1 MHSPPIKVIIREHTF
16 GINWIVTVDV
26 QMNWKYNEIKKR
38 ENLQQEHVIKNTSE
52 KAVVKRNIKDCVFTD
67 LFGNKKYLRELYL
80 ALHPED
86 IDVTED
92 DLTDITIEN
101 VLTNALYN
109 DLGFRVGNRFII
121 LVEAQSTW
129 SVNILVRSLLYVS
142 TTYQQYIDE
151 RNFDVYASK
160 KIAIPKPELYV
171 IYTGDRKNRPN
182 ELQLSKEFFPDETDL
197 ALDVKVKMIY
207 GDKKDDIIGQYVL
220 FTKVYD
226 EQRRL
231 YGRTRKA
238 IEETIRLCKERNVLK
253 EYLES
258 REGEVVTMMSTLFD
272 YETIMKNHD
281 ATIRREANERAI
293 ANIVTIYKQMDGSK
307 DAAIQNVVA
316 MYGYSEEDATAIVQ
330 KYWEETPVTINI
342 SVPKED

>member
-1 MHSPPIKVIIREHTF
+1 MIDES
-16 GINWIVTVDV
+16 
-26 QMNWKYNEIKKR
+26 MNLGYNEVKQR
-38 ENLQQEHVIKNTSE
+38 EYLQQEHTE
-52 KAVVKRNIKDCVFTD
+52 KTVVKRNIKDCVFTD
-67 LFGNKKYLRELYL
+67 LFGKKKYLRELYL

-86 IDVTED
+86 TDVTED

-109 DLGFRVGNRFII
+109 DLGFRVGNRLII

-129 SVNILVRSLLYVS
+129 SVNILIRALLYIV
-142 TTYQQYIDE
+142 TTYQKYIDE
-151 RNFDVYASK
+151 RDLDVYASK
-160 KIAIPKPELYV
+160 KIDIPKPELYV
-171 IYTGDRKNRPN
+171 IYTGDRKNRPK
-182 ELQLSKEFFPDETDL
+182 ELQLSKEFFPKETDL

-231 YGRTRKA
+231 YGRIRKA
-238 IEETIRLCKERNVLK
+238 IEETIQVCKERNVLK

-281 ATIRREANERAI
+281 ATIRREERETAI
-293 ANIVTIYKQMDGSK
+293 ANIIILCKQMNVSMVT
-307 DAAIQNVVA
+307 AIQNVVA
-316 MYGYSEEDATAIVQ
+316 MYDYSEEDATAIVQ
-330 KYWEETPVTINI
+330 KYWGETPVTINI
-342 SVPKED
+342 PVPKED

>member
-1 MHSPPIKVIIREHTF
+1 MIDES
-16 GINWIVTVDV
+16 
-26 QMNWKYNEIKKR
+26 MNLGYNEVKQR
-38 ENLQQEHVIKNTSE
+38 EYLQQEHTE
-52 KAVVKRNIKDCVFTD
+52 KTVVKRNIKDCVFTD
-67 LFGNKKYLRELYL
+67 LFGKKKYLRELYL

-86 IDVTED
+86 TDVTED

-109 DLGFRVGNRFII
+109 DLGFRVGNRLII

-129 SVNILVRSLLYVS
+129 SVNILIRALLYIV
-142 TTYQQYIDE
+142 TTYQKYIDE
-151 RNFDVYASK
+151 RDLDVYASK
-160 KIAIPKPELYV
+160 KIDIPKPELYV
-171 IYTGDRKNRPN
+171 IYTGDRKNRPK
-182 ELQLSKEFFPDETDL
+182 ELQLSKEFFPKETDL

-238 IEETIRLCKERNVLK
+238 IEETIQVCKERDVLK

-281 ATIRREANERAI
+281 ATIRREEREKANERAI
-293 ANIVTIYKQMDGSK
+293 ANIVTIYKQIDGSM
-307 DAAIQNVVA
+307 DAAIQNVVT
-316 MYGYSEEDATAIVQ
+316 MYGYSEEDATAIVR
-330 KYWEETPVTINI
+330 KYWEETPVTVNI
-342 SVPKED
+342 QVPKED